1 MFSSTEQFKHKKNLV
16 TIQATSLTIYM
27 RIDFY

>member
-27 RIDFY
+27 RI